1 MKVRFPGSHFV
12 VPSQTSDAKIQLLYS
27 STKLKS
33 RDRVLSEIEKNNF
46 IAFPDRRGH
55 HLPMLLKLCCN
66 LGGVGCEL
74 VRSFI
79 IKEQGC

>member
-33 RDRVLSEIEKNNF
+33 RDKVLNEIEKNNC
-46 IAFPDRRGH
+46 IVSPDRRGH
-55 HLPMLLKLCCN
+55 LLPMLLKLCCN
-66 LGGVGCEL
+66 LGDVGCEL

-79 IKEQGC
+79 TKEHGC